1 MSFEYLWPSLIYTEI
16 LPIDVEQFKIE
27 INNSKYSFDNHS
39 INWRLPYSK
48 AVKSSIDDLANQ
60 WMEEAK
66 IENADIEMTSS
77 YKLTTPPL
85 QGTALHNNHNCEL
98 VALLVVQTGLENGIK
113 HSSPLFPMEQ
123 HPINTPLGAPT
134 GQNSLVLND
143 PRGTAVTLQENGYKL
158 FKEIPLENNQLILF
172 PSYIPYYLLP
182 NVGYDDRILIVCNY
196 EVE

>member
-1 MSFEYLWPSLIYTEI
+1 MSFEYLWPSLIYTET
-16 LPIDVEQFKIE
+16 LPIDLQQFKME
-27 INNSKYSFDNHS
+27 LNTSKYSFDNHS
-39 INWRLPYSK
+39 INWDLPYSK
-48 AVKSSIDDLANQ
+48 AVKSSFDDIANL
-60 WMEEAK
+60 WMEEANIK
-66 IENADIEMTSS
+66 NAEIEMTSS
-77 YKLTTPPL
+77 YKLVTQSL

-98 VALLVVQTGLENGIK
+98 VALFVVDTGLENGIK
-113 HSSPLFPMEQ
+113 HNISLFPMEQ

-172 PSYIPYYLLP
+172 PSYVPYYFLP
-182 NVGYDDRILIVCNY
+182 NVGHDDRIIIVCNY